1 MKTKLFLIIFSI
13 LMTSAAFAQDEKI
26 VDSLGERP
34 EMTFSENDI
43 QVKKESVNAYTAYI
57 KGESGQL
64 EKEWKKFMKDNY
76 SVDFKKSKGML
87 SAEEAKIAIITQD
100 VVYLYTVIAEDEKG
114 ARMDVMLRM
123 GGKYLTDKDFP
134 VESGK
139 LRSILNTFLHD
150 FYVEQYDNVLSA
162 QRKEQDKLNKEV
174 DKMVREGEKLMKS
187 ESSKESDIKKA
198 EENIVKTEQLIV
210 DSNAKIEQLKVDI
223 ENYKK
228 DIEQL
233 KKDQVNNAKKVE
245 EGKKVAAEKAKKIE
259 KLKQNADAIR

>member
-1 MKTKLFLIIFSI
+1 MKTKLYLLIFTI

-26 VDSLGERP
+26 VESLGERP
-34 EMTFSENDI
+34 AMTFSENDI
-43 QVKKESVNAYTAYI
+43 QVKKESVNAYTAYV
-57 KGESGQL
+57 KGSADQV
-64 EKEWKKFMKDNY
+64 EKRFKKFMKDNY

-87 SAEEAKIAIITQD
+87 AAEETKIAMITQD
-100 VVYLYTVIAEDEKG
+100 VVYLFAIIESDEKG

-123 GGKYLTDKDFP
+123 GGKYLTDKSFP
-134 VESGK
+134 TESGK
-139 LRSILNTFLHD
+139 LRSMLNTFLHD
-150 FYVEQYDNVLSA
+150 FYVAQYDDVLAS

-174 DKMVREGEKLMKS
+174 EKMIKEGEKLAKS
-187 ESSKESDIKKA
+187 ESGKESDITKA

-210 DSNAKIEQLKVDI
+210 DSQAKIEQLKADI

-233 KKDQVNNAKKVE
+233 KKDQMENAKKVE
-245 EGKKVAAEKAKKIE
+245 EGKKVVEAKGKKIE